1 MIFPPECKVV
11 GHAFQKPVGDKV
23 YFLSEYLIR
32 RVQDGFELIKVIPDP
47 DGTGMMRDILHEEV
61 LAKAEETVMYS
72 ERVNQHDRAGM
83 VRRALQTGKR
93 CTIFGAMDEHMNFV
107 LDPDLSE
114 FQIVHVYDIRPPRA
128 NLSVTIEIL
137 EEQGLLGELNC
148 VFDHHVRDISLID
161 ADVYPCRAGGFAK
174 TLDMDRM
181 EGGERVAGCLT
192 GRQLYQE
199 CYGKEFTQIE
209 ICPVSS
215 VTQEPFIARCCRKE
229 RGGIGVYNGFFGAVV
244 HWGATPKTVLD
255 AMYDLIAAW
264 RVRNGQD
271 SDRSR

>member
-23 YFLSEYLIR
+23 YFLSEYLVR
-32 RVQDGFELIKVIPDP
+32 RVQDGFELLRVIPDP
-47 DGTGMMRDILHEEV
+47 HGTGMMRDILHEEV
-61 LAKAEETVMYS
+61 LATAEETVMYS

-83 VRRALQTGKR
+83 VRRALKTGKR

-148 VFDHHVRDISLID
+148 VFDHHVRDISLIN

-199 CYGKEFTQIE
+199 CYGKEFIPIE

-271 SDRSR
+271 SDHSR